1 MPRSIDRRRFLELGV
16 ASAGLVV
23 GCGRRS
29 ESPSSDATNRR
40 MRYRPLGATGIEVS
54 EIAFGAHG
62 VDNPPLMAAALE
74 AGINTFCTSGQY
86 LDGREETAVGDTLK
100 RIGVP
105 RDHVVIVTGNPP
117 KPTDTVASILADID
131 DSLRRLGSDVIDVYY
146 NAMVQTPAEVM
157 AEPVLE
163 AFERARAAGKVRH
176 LALSGHH
183 GGMQA
188 CLEAGIEAGLYDVF
202 FTKYDFVSYPDQDR
216 ILERAAQR
224 GIGTIAFKV
233 DAGRR
238 KHEVE
243 DLEAGGLSF
252 RQATLKWAL
261 SNPPVASVAVT
272 FSSFDEIDEC
282 TAAVGTR
289 LTSAEVGMLRR
300 YADEVRHR
308 YCRFC
313 STCEASC
320 PHGVAVAD
328 IMRYEMYATCYGRGD
343 EASRLYRELPG
354 TATAVACS
362 SCPGPC
368 DAACP
373 FARRVRTGLLA
384 AHRVLA

>member
-1 MPRSIDRRRFLELGV
+1 
-16 ASAGLVV
+16 
-23 GCGRRS
+23 
-29 ESPSSDATNRR
+29 
-40 MRYRPLGATGIEVS
+40 
-54 EIAFGAHG
+54 
-62 VDNPPLMAAALE
+62 
-74 AGINTFCTSGQY
+74 
-86 LDGREETAVGDTLK
+86 
-100 RIGVP
+100 
-105 RDHVVIVTGNPP
+105 
-117 KPTDTVASILADID
+117 
-131 DSLRRLGSDVIDVYY
+131 
-146 NAMVQTPAEVM
+146 
-157 AEPVLE
+157 VLE